1 MLDTSAFSKATYII
15 TTKFVEDPDLHPD
28 FRFGSK
34 VVIAAIKTSSKVDNS
49 TSNSYDTVL

>member
-28 FRFGSK
+28 SRFGSK